1 MSTPQPSFWVLT
13 LKTIVA
19 HTVTYFLAGLAALT
33 LFDYAAQFAKPA
45 TAVFMRQTS
54 DPIVALGPALQPIR
68 GVLFA
73 LVFYVLREPLFGR
86 KHGWL
91 ILWLMLVVLGIFST
105 FGPASGSVEGLI
117 YTTIPASEQLSG
129 GLLEVLTQSLLFA
142 ALLYYWVNHPE
153 KRWLAWVLGVLF
165 ILVILMSALGFVMA
179 PRI

>member
-33 LFDYAAQFAKPA
+33 LFDYAAQFAEPA
-45 TAVFMRQTS
+45 TAAYMRQTS

-73 LVFYVLREPLFGR
+73 VVFYLLRDSLFGR

-91 ILWLMLVVLGIFST
+91 IMWAMLALLGIFST

-117 YTTIPASEQLSG
+117 YTTIPASDQFSG

-142 ALLYYWVNHPE
+142 ALLTYWVNHPQE
-153 KRWLAWVLGVLF
+153 RWLTWLLAIAFVLVM
-165 ILVILMSALGFVMA
+165 VMSILGFLLA
-179 PRI
+179 

>member
-91 ILWLMLVVLGIFST
+91 ILWLMLVVLGLFST
-105 FGPASGSVEGLI
+105 FGPASGSV
-117 YTTIPASEQLSG
+117 
-129 GLLEVLTQSLLFA
+129 
-142 ALLYYWVNHPE
+142 
-153 KRWLAWVLGVLF
+153 
-165 ILVILMSALGFVMA
+165 
-179 PRI
+179 

>member
-19 HTVTYFLAGLAALT
+19 HTVTYFLAGLTALT

>member
-1 MSTPQPSFWVLT
+1 MSTPQLSFWVLT

-19 HTVTYFLAGLAALT
+19 HTITYFLVGLAALT
-33 LFDYAAQFAKPA
+33 LFDYAAQFAEPT
-45 TAVFMRQTS
+45 TAAYMRQTS

-73 LVFYVLREPLFGR
+73 VVFYLLRDSLFGR

-91 ILWLMLVVLGIFST
+91 IMWAMLALLGIFST

-117 YTTIPASEQLSG
+117 YTTIPASDQFSG

-142 ALLYYWVNHPE
+142 ALLTYWVNHPQ
-153 KRWLAWVLGVLF
+153 KRWLTWLLAIAFVLVL
-165 ILVILMSALGFVMA
+165 LMSIMGFFMA
-179 PRI
+179 